1 MESHPVRVRLGSS
14 WESPGRRAPVRK
26 WLLFALLMVSFAANA
41 PATTTYYVA
50 PPPTGSNSNPG
61 TRASP
66 FATITYAYAH
76 VVAGDTILV
85 RPGTYT
91 DYQSGWGLHLSKSG
105 TASAPITVRST
116 KFHGA
121 IIDASGT
128 TFSRRPYGVTIDGSY
143 NVIDG
148 FKISTSPGAGL
159 RVDGDYNQ
167 ITKNEIYRSGLDP
180 TNGYNGS
187 GIFEG
192 SEGLGNTYA
201 QNYVRDN
208 GTDGFDHGFYLCG
221 DNTTVI
227 NNIIVR
233 NAGAGIQIAGYDGVE
248 NIHIYNNTIASSG
261 TRGIV
266 LWPAQED
273 GGTTIDY
280 AQIDN
285 NIIAFNGTD
294 GIDGCNPAGT
304 GNVVSNNVLYGNAG
318 TSINWLAC
326 GPFGQGGFQVTVTNT
341 IAADPKFVT
350 STDFHLQSA
359 SPAIDAGLNLGTA
372 VPTDY
377 DGVARPQG
385 AGFDIGAFESLVP

>member
-1 MESHPVRVRLGSS
+1 MLHLLLPVSL
-14 WESPGRRAPVRK
+14 
-26 WLLFALLMVSFAANA
+26 AASA
-41 PATTTYYVA
+41 AATATYYVA

-61 TRASP
+61 TRTSP
-66 FATITYAYAH
+66 FATITYAYTK
-76 VVAGDTILV
+76 VMAGDTILV

-116 KFHGA
+116 KFHRA
-121 IIDASGT
+121 TIDASGT
-128 TFSRRPYGVTIDGSY
+128 TFSRRPYGVSIDGSY

-148 FKISTSPGAGL
+148 FKISTSPGTGL
-159 RVDGDYNQ
+159 RVDGDYNKV
-167 ITKNEIYRSGLDP
+167 TNNEIFGSGLDP

-192 SEGLGNTYA
+192 SGGLGNTYV

-221 DNTTVI
+221 DNMTVV
-227 NNIIVR
+227 NNVIVR
-233 NAGAGIQIAGYDGVE
+233 NSGAGIQVAGYDGVE
-248 NIHIYNNTIASSG
+248 NIHIYNNTIAYSG

-304 GNVVSNNVLYGNAG
+304 GNVVSNNVIYGNAG
-318 TSINWLAC
+318 TSIDWLAC

-341 IAADPKFVT
+341 IAADPKFFRFD
-350 STDFHLQSA
+350 DFHLRA
-359 SPAIDAGLNLGTA
+359 DSPAIDAGLNLGTA
-372 VPTDY
+372 VPIDY
-377 DGVARPQG
+377 DGVVRPQG
-385 AGFDIGAFESLVP
+385 AGFDIGAFELPVP